1 MPSLERKWW
10 TLIAVCTAIFMLLL
24 DITVVNVA
32 LPDIQRSL
40 HSSFSDLQWVVDAYS
55 LTLAAFLLTAGV
67 VGDIYGRR
75 AVFAS
80 GLALFSVA
88 SLVCGLSTDS
98 LMLNLARA
106 VQGVGGAIMFA
117 TSLALIA
124 QAFQGRDRGTA
135 FGIYGGVIG
144 GAVAVGPLVGGAI
157 TSAIGWRWIF
167 FVNVPIGVVAIF
179 ITLTRIAKSKD
190 TTQRHV
196 DWVGFISFSASLFL
210 LVFALVRGNDE
221 GWSSATTVSFIV
233 AAVVLM
239 VVFFVNE
246 KRASDPML
254 DLVLFRRPAFVGVSI
269 VAVGISASIFAMFLY
284 LTLYVQDNLGYAPF
298 PAGVRF
304 LPLTVLAFVV
314 APFAG
319 RLTVRIQARYLLGT
333 GLLLITAGL
342 LLMARTHPTS
352 TWTVLLPG
360 FVVAGAGIGM
370 VNPVLASASISVV
383 EPQRS
388 GMASGANN
396 TFRQVGIA
404 TGIAILGAVFQSQI
418 VSHTSAVLKQ
428 SALGQAVLHRGGA
441 QLTAAMSAG
450 EVRQLAGHV
459 PATARAA
466 LLHAYHVGF
475 STTLNHLTTIAAI
488 IAFVA
493 SISAFVLIRQR
504 DFVVPAGQGEGGHA

>member
-1 MPSLERKWW
+1 
-10 TLIAVCTAIFMLLL
+10 
-24 DITVVNVA
+24 
-32 LPDIQRSL
+32 
-40 HSSFSDLQWVVDAYS
+40 
-55 LTLAAFLLTAGV
+55 
-67 VGDIYGRR
+67 
-75 AVFAS
+75 
-80 GLALFSVA
+80 
-88 SLVCGLSTDS
+88 
-98 LMLNLARA
+98 MLNLSRA
-106 VQGVGGAIMFA
+106 VQGVGGAIKFA

-124 QAFQGRDRGTA
+124 QAFQGKDRGTA

-157 TSAIGWRWIF
+157 TSGIGWRWIF

-179 ITLTRIAKSKD
+179 VTLTRIAESKD
-190 TTQRHV
+190 THKRKI
-196 DWVGFISFSASLFL
+196 DWVGFVSFSVSLFL
-210 LVFALVRGNDE
+210 LVFALVRGNNE
-221 GWSSATTVSFIV
+221 GWSSATTVSLLAI
-233 AAVVLM
+233 AVLLM
-239 VVFFVNE
+239 IVFFVNE
-246 KRASDPML
+246 QRTGDPML
-254 DLVLFRRPAFVGVSI
+254 DLALFNRPAFVGVSV

-284 LTLYVQDNLGYAPF
+284 LTLYVQDSLGFAPF

-319 RLTVRIQARYLLGT
+319 RLTVRIHSRYLLGA

-342 LLMARTHPTS
+342 LLMSRTHPNS

-360 FVVAGAGIGM
+360 FIVAGAGIGM

-418 VSHTSAVLKQ
+418 VSHTSAVLNQ
-428 SALGQAVLHRGGA
+428 SAMGKAVLHQGGP

-450 EVRQLAGHV
+450 EVRQLAGHI
-459 PATARAA
+459 PTTARAT
-466 LLHAYHVGF
+466 LLHAYQVGF

-493 SISAFVLIRQR
+493 SVGAFLLVRQR
-504 DFVVPAGQGEGGHA
+504 DFIVPAGQGGAGQGGGGQGGGGHA

>member
-1 MPSLERKWW
+1 
-10 TLIAVCTAIFMLLL
+10 
-24 DITVVNVA
+24 
-32 LPDIQRSL
+32 
-40 HSSFSDLQWVVDAYS
+40 
-55 LTLAAFLLTAGV
+55 
-67 VGDIYGRR
+67 
-75 AVFAS
+75 
-80 GLALFSVA
+80 VA

>member
-1 MPSLERKWW
+1 
-10 TLIAVCTAIFMLLL
+10 
-24 DITVVNVA
+24 
-32 LPDIQRSL
+32 
-40 HSSFSDLQWVVDAYS
+40 
-55 LTLAAFLLTAGV
+55 
-67 VGDIYGRR
+67 
-75 AVFAS
+75 
-80 GLALFSVA
+80 
-88 SLVCGLSTDS
+88 
-98 LMLNLARA
+98 
-106 VQGVGGAIMFA
+106 
-117 TSLALIA
+117 
-124 QAFQGRDRGTA
+124 
-135 FGIYGGVIG
+135 
-144 GAVAVGPLVGGAI
+144 
-157 TSAIGWRWIF
+157 
-167 FVNVPIGVVAIF
+167 
-179 ITLTRIAKSKD
+179 
-190 TTQRHV
+190 
-196 DWVGFISFSASLFL
+196 
-210 LVFALVRGNDE
+210 
-221 GWSSATTVSFIV
+221 
-233 AAVVLM
+233 
-239 VVFFVNE
+239 
-246 KRASDPML
+246 
-254 DLVLFRRPAFVGVSI
+254 
-269 VAVGISASIFAMFLY
+269 
-284 LTLYVQDNLGYAPF
+284 VQDNLGYAPF

-319 RLTVRIQARYLLGT
+319 RLTVRIHSRYLLGS

-342 LLMARTHPTS
+342 LLMSRTHPTS

-360 FVVAGAGIGM
+360 FIVAGAGIGM

-383 EPQRS
+383 EPQHS

-428 SALGQAVLHRGGA
+428 SALGRSVLHHGGA

-475 STTLNHLTTIAAI
+475 STTLNHLNTIGAI

-504 DFVVPAGQGEGGHA
+504 DFIVPQGGGESGHA